1 MATAQRHARLPG
13 RATSIRAL
21 VAVAVVCAC
30 LAIGLGGA
38 AHTLRSNPVAR
49 NETLVDTAST
59 AAVSKQVGDAVR
71 TAFSYDHADPAATR
85 RHAQDVLTGNAV
97 RQYNELFEQVE
108 RVAPEQRLT
117 FSTTVRA
124 VGVPRLEG
132 DRARLLVFVDQ
143 QGIRADT
150 ADRRSGSAQLGI
162 SAQRIGEQWKISEI
176 DVL

>member
-1 MATAQRHARLPG
+1 MTAVQRPARFPS
-13 RATSIRAL
+13 RENIIRAL
-21 VAVAVVCAC
+21 VAAAVVCAC

-49 NETLVDTAST
+49 NEALVDTAST
-59 AAVSKQVGDAVR
+59 GAASKQVGDAVR

-85 RHAQDVLTGNAV
+85 TGAQDVLTGNAV
-97 RQYNELFEQVE
+97 QQYNELFEQVE

-124 VGVPRLEG
+124 IGVQRLTG

-150 ADRRSGSAQLGI
+150 ADRRSGSAQLGV
-162 SAQRIGEQWKISEI
+162 SARHIDGQWKVSEI